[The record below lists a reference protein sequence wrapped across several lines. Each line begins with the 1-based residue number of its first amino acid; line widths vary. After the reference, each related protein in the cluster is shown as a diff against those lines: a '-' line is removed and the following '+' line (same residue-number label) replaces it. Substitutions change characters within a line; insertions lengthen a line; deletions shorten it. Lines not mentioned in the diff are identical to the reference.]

1 MRRSLMLEKFNGAI
15 VELVRPVISAKEAD
29 APTIVVDRRQ
39 LRFYEKVIK
48 VKADVAVL
56 NILFSPTSTR
66 LRPVA
71 WRTVKGSVCWR
82 SSRPLTG
89 VHATS

>member
-1 MRRSLMLEKFNGAI
+1 MLEKFNGAI

-39 LRFYEKVIK
+39 LRFYEKVTK
-48 VKADVAVL
+48 VKADVAAL
-56 NILFSPTSTR
+56 LILSSPTSTT

-71 WRTVKGSVCWR
+71 WRTVKGAVFWR

-89 VHATS
+89 LHATS